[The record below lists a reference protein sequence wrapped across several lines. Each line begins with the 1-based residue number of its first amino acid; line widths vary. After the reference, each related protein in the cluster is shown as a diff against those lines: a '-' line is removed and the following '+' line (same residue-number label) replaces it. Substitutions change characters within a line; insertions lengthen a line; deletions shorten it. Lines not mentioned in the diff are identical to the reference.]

1 MLRILAMDKYVMC
14 VLVTG
19 ISVMAIL
26 VIFVFVDV
34 GNEHVGHIVDRH
46 VWYVGHIG
54 DEQV

>member
-1 MLRILAMDKYVMC
+1 MLRILAMDKYMMC

-46 VWYVGHIG
+46 V
-54 DEQV
+54 